1 MPHTMLNLSFSLFLF
16 MEPLGVPTVVV
27 LQEIA
32 AERASNVSHITQPT
46 GHKASLQTQ
55 TPPAPGLEG

>member
-1 MPHTMLNLSFSLFLF
+1 MPTI
-16 MEPLGVPTVVV
+16 VV

-32 AERASNVSHITQPT
+32 AERASDVLQITQPT

-55 TPPAPGLEG
+55 TPPTPGLEG